1 VVGGAQHWQTVCRNG
16 KVSASNHD
24 SLRKIIQYIVLLGIN
39 MSHNGIFLLSF
50 SDRVDRRNEIL
61 FVCVSGGCGGGC
73 GRVDEV
79 PRVRL
84 EKGAGL
90 STKGSHAH
98 LDSRGWTG
106 LRAGRRRCS
115 HSFGEWRVWWWM
127 WAGGR
132 GPSRSFAEWRYV
144 GRSTKDPRAYL
155 RSGGWQWGVWGRPK
169 PSHSLEG
176 AVSGQ

>member
-1 VVGGAQHWQTVCRNG
+1 MVGGAQHWQTVCRNG

-61 FVCVSGGCGGGC
+61 FVCVSGVCGGGC

-79 PRVRL
+79 PHVHL

-90 STKGSHAH
+90 STKGSRAR
-98 LDSRGWTG
+98 LDSGGWTG

-115 HSFGEWRVWWWM
+115 HSFGEWRVWRWM
-127 WAGGR
+127 CGR
-132 GPSRSFAEWRYV
+132 GPSRSFAEWRVCGKVDEGPSRSLEKRRVAV
-144 GRSTKDPRAYL
+144 GRVVSTKALTLVGRA
-155 RSGGWQWGVWGRPK
+155 
-169 PSHSLEG
+169 
-176 AVSGQ
+176 